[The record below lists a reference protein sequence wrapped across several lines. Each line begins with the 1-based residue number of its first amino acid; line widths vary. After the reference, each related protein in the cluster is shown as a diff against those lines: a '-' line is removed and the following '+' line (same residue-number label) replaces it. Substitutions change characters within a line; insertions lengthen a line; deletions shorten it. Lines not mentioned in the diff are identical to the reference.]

1 MRCGE
6 KRNKDNLVP
15 RVGNKVRFFTAEPQ
29 VDTFAPIHM
38 SMLTDPWN
46 NKNRYLTIFLEM
58 LGKNEKFGVVI
69 AVSKAYDSA
78 TSFVYAREVDGNEF
92 GGSGKPF
99 QLSRRSND
107 FSKHEWDNDI
117 LTDEKIGLGTILKY
131 EQLGEEY
138 LYTENTKFRPQVST
152 GIDTIALCFFIFLR

>member
-1 MRCGE
+1 
-6 KRNKDNLVP
+6 
-15 RVGNKVRFFTAEPQ
+15 
-29 VDTFAPIHM
+29 
-38 SMLTDPWN
+38 
-46 NKNRYLTIFLEM
+46 M

-131 EQLGEEY
+131 EKLGEEY

-152 GIDTIALCFFIFLR
+152 GEESEGTDEEVLGRLQNLEWFKYANCNTTTLNKSKGVLNASGP

>member
-1 MRCGE
+1 
-6 KRNKDNLVP
+6 
-15 RVGNKVRFFTAEPQ
+15 
-29 VDTFAPIHM
+29 M
-38 SMLTDPWN
+38 SIGLYVLTDPWN
-46 NKNRYLTIFLEM
+46 NKDRYLTIFLEM

-92 GGSGKPF
+92 GGFGKPF

-138 LYTENTKFRPQVST
+138 CYDMQKKPSGHQRLLFLSYVTLNCYVITSDYSRVSSRVT
-152 GIDTIALCFFIFLR
+152 QKKHLL

>member
-1 MRCGE
+1 
-6 KRNKDNLVP
+6 
-15 RVGNKVRFFTAEPQ
+15 
-29 VDTFAPIHM
+29 
-38 SMLTDPWN
+38 
-46 NKNRYLTIFLEM
+46 M

-92 GGSGKPF
+92 GGFGKPF

-107 FSKHEWDNDI
+107 FSKQEWDNDI
-117 LTDEKIGLGTILKY
+117 LTVEKIGLGTILKY

-152 GIDTIALCFFIFLR
+152 GIDTIALFLYIPKVTPHTKIFFFQIILYDFLKISLDFL

>member
-1 MRCGE
+1 
-6 KRNKDNLVP
+6 
-15 RVGNKVRFFTAEPQ
+15 
-29 VDTFAPIHM
+29 
-38 SMLTDPWN
+38 
-46 NKNRYLTIFLEM
+46 M

-117 LTDEKIGLGTILKY
+117 LTDEKIGLGTAI
-131 EQLGEEY
+131 GCHCHH
-138 LYTENTKFRPQVST
+138 TTKSA
-152 GIDTIALCFFIFLR
+152 GIDFDETNLKCAEVHGIELDFGYGGRGHVRHAGSQR

>member
-1 MRCGE
+1 M
-6 KRNKDNLVP
+6 
-15 RVGNKVRFFTAEPQ
+15 
-29 VDTFAPIHM
+29 DTFAPIHM

-92 GGSGKPF
+92 GGFGKPF

-107 FSKHEWDNDI
+107 FSKHDWDNDI